1 MSMSDPIADL
11 LTRLRN
17 AQMAKLP
24 KIVCPSSKSKVA
36 ICRVLQDEGYIAS
49 FSVVEVDKKPV
60 LTVDLKYYQGR
71 PVIEE
76 IKRERKGTYVYF
88 YFKGP
93 GAVIAELERAYRL
106 EDSIIKFLTVK
117 LEQEPAPPRGAPVV
131 APQGATVGGVQ

>member
-36 ICRVLQDEGYIAS
+36 ICRVLQDEGYIAG
-49 FSVVEVDKKPV
+49 FTVVEEDKKPV

-76 IKRERKGTYVYF
+76 IKRESKPGLRIYRGKDELPKNRGGLGIAIVSTHKGLMTD
-88 YFKGP
+88 KQ
-93 GAVIAELERAYRL
+93 ARA
-106 EDSIIKFLTVK
+106 
-117 LEQEPAPPRGAPVV
+117 AG
-131 APQGATVGGVQ
+131 VGGEVLCTVF

>member
-11 LTRLRN
+11 LTRIRN

-49 FSVVEVDKKPV
+49 FSVVEEDKKAV

-76 IKRERKGTYVYF
+76 IKRESKPGLRIYRGKDDLPKNRGGLGIAIVSTHKGLMTD
-88 YFKGP
+88 KQ
-93 GAVIAELERAYRL
+93 ARA
-106 EDSIIKFLTVK
+106 
-117 LEQEPAPPRGAPVV
+117 AG
-131 APQGATVGGVQ
+131 VGGEVLCTVF